1 MLALGKL
8 LELTLAGRE
17 PAQKIQLTVDG
28 VQMRWLSEGA
38 LEVRPPEAR
47 DNGGDLLLSSGIHG
61 NETAPIELADRLLH
75 GIARGEIKPRT
86 RILFLF
92 GNPEAMRRGERYLE
106 QDVNRLFNGRHEQ
119 SIGPEAMRAAELEQ
133 LARTFFGVPG
143 RSRLHYDLHTAIRG
157 SKIEQFALYPFK
169 EGRQH
174 SRAELARLRAAGME
188 AVLLQNKT
196 SITFTAFTYEQLGAE
211 SFTLE
216 LGKARPF
223 GQNQGVD
230 VSRLETRLKQ
240 IIEGNEPATEGLDG
254 LKLFSVAREIIKHS
268 DAFILHLP
276 ADVENFSLLE
286 KGYLL
291 AEDIAKTRWVIEE
304 EGARIIFPNPKVKN
318 GLRAGILIVP
328 TTDAGLAAPTIGFAV
343 RLRLL
348 RRVTHC
354 GGLRGFCAGYRHR
367 SARLP
372 CPCVQSVQRR
382 TCDVPGRRGSDAA
395 SGTPRTPALRFPVA
409 PASGR

>member
-28 VQMRWLSEGA
+28 VQLRWLSEGA

-47 DNGGDLLLSSGIHG
+47 DNGSDVLLSSGIHG
-61 NETAPIELADRLLH
+61 NETAPIELADRLLQ

-106 QDVNRLFNGRHEQ
+106 LDVNRLFNGRHEQ

-133 LARTFFGVPG
+133 LARTFFSVPG

-157 SKIEQFALYPFK
+157 SKIEQFALYPWK
-169 EGRQH
+169 DGRQH

-196 SITFTAFTYEQLGAE
+196 SITFTAFTYEQLEAE

-223 GQNQGVD
+223 GHNQGVD

-240 IIEGNEPATEGLDG
+240 IIEGNEPATESLDG
-254 LKLFSVAREIIKHS
+254 LKLFSVSREVIKHS
-268 DAFILHLP
+268 DAFVLHLP
-276 ADVENFSLLE
+276 ADVENFSELE

-328 TTDAGLAAPTIGFAV
+328 TTDAGLA
-343 RLRLL
+343 
-348 RRVTHC
+348 
-354 GGLRGFCAGYRHR
+354 
-367 SARLP
+367 
-372 CPCVQSVQRR
+372 
-382 TCDVPGRRGSDAA
+382 
-395 SGTPRTPALRFPVA
+395 
-409 PASGR
+409 